1 MTFCILAN
9 TTNIMSM
16 IVIGDITRCKNL
28 LQVSAIGWSRREH
41 QNLAK
46 LFKFLAEKPWPE
58 VRRAKGASQ
67 YLLCFQKYINRLKIN
82 PKKKSFY
89 NN

>member
-28 LQVSAIGWSRREH
+28 LQSINNRMIKTRTPKFSQVIQILVERAIIGS
-41 QNLAK
+41 K
-46 LFKFLAEKPWPE
+46 D
-58 VRRAKGASQ
+58 G
-67 YLLCFQKYINRLKIN
+67 
-82 PKKKSFY
+82 
-89 NN
+89 